1 MKAVLKYGSVDC
13 MVRVAR
19 WLELNMEVVVQSRPA
34 VFTALTVVSS
44 LVTRIQEG
52 DDSCTV
58 VLDRLVVALLRED
71 TVSRQPLL
79 ITAALHPVG
88 HLLAKEV
95 VSRLNILTGVKDT
108 ILSLLRVNLDILR
121 YSKTGANVLRGLYGV
136 V

>member
-1 MKAVLKYGSVDC
+1 

-44 LVTRIQEG
+44 LVTRIQEEN
-52 DDSCTV
+52 DSCTV

-95 VSRLNILTGVKDT
+95 VSTLNILTGVKDT

-121 YSKTGANVLRGLYGV
+121 YSKTGANVLRGLHGV

>member
-1 MKAVLKYGSVDC
+1 

-34 VFTALTVVSS
+34 VFTALTVVFR

-121 YSKTGANVLRGLYGV
+121 YSKTGANVLRGLHGV

>member
-1 MKAVLKYGSVDC
+1 
-13 MVRVAR
+13 
-19 WLELNMEVVVQSRPA
+19 MEVVVQSRPA
-34 VFTALTVVSS
+34 VFTALTVVFR

-52 DDSCTV
+52 DDSTV

-95 VSRLNILTGVKDT
+95 VSRLNILTGVTDI

-121 YSKTGANVLRGLYGV
+121 YSKTGANVLRGLHGV

>member
-1 MKAVLKYGSVDC
+1 

-44 LVTRIQEG
+44 LVTRIQEEN
-52 DDSCTV
+52 DSCTV
-58 VLDRLVVALLRED
+58 VLDRLVSALLRED

-121 YSKTGANVLRGLYGV
+121 YSKTGANVLRGLHGV

>member
-1 MKAVLKYGSVDC
+1 

-44 LVTRIQEG
+44 LVTRFQEG

-58 VLDRLVVALLRED
+58 VLDRLVLAFLRED

-121 YSKTGANVLRGLYGV
+121 YSKTGANVLRGLHGV

>member
-1 MKAVLKYGSVDC
+1 

-108 ILSLLRVNLDILR
+108 ILSLLRVNLNILR
-121 YSKTGANVLRGLYGV
+121 YSKAGANVLRGLHGV